1 MKKILL
7 FGAGKSATV
16 LIDYLLSNA
25 EKESWQLT
33 VVDADINL
41 AQSKIGISPFG
52 KAVSFDINDE
62 NDRRRFISDASIVI
76 SLLPPTLHTT
86 VAKSCIELNK
96 SLLTASYIDDEI
108 RNLQSEIK
116 NKKLLFLCEMG
127 LDPGIDH
134 MSAMKI
140 FDKIHADGG
149 KVTSFKSHCGGL
161 VAPESD
167 DNPWHYKISWN
178 PRNIVMA
185 GKAGAIFKQNEKT
198 FRIPYESLFHR
209 NEIVSVPGL
218 EDYAWY
224 PNRDSLSY
232 MPVYGLEN
240 TSTFIRTT

>member
-1 MKKILL
+1 M
-7 FGAGKSATV
+7 
-16 LIDYLLSNA
+16 
-25 EKESWQLT
+25 
-33 VVDADINL
+33 

-62 NDRRRFISDASIVI
+62 TDRKRFISDASIVI

-86 VAKSCIELNK
+86 VAKNCIELNK

-108 RNLQSEIK
+108 RNLQSEIE

-140 FDKIHADGG
+140 IDKIHADGG
-149 KVTSFKSHCGGL
+149 KIISFKSHCGGL

-178 PRNIVMA
+178 PRNILFA
-185 GKAGAIFKQNEKT
+185 GKSGAHYRENGEEK
-198 FRIPYESLFHR
+198 
-209 NEIVSVPGL
+209 
-218 EDYAWY
+218 D
-224 PNRDSLSY
+224 
-232 MPVYGLEN
+232 
-240 TSTFIRTT
+240 

>member
-52 KAVSFDINDE
+52 KAVSFNINDE
-62 NDRRRFISDASIVI
+62 TDQKRFISDASIVI
-76 SLLPPTLHTT
+76 SLLPPALHTI

-108 RNLQSEIK
+108 RNLQSEIE

-140 FDKIHADGG
+140 FDRIHADGG
-149 KVTSFKSHCGGL
+149 KVISFKSHCGGL
-161 VAPESD
+161 VAPEID
-167 DNPWHYKISWN
+167 NNPWHYKIRWN
-178 PRNIVMA
+178 PRNVVLA
-185 GKAGAIFKQNEKT
+185 GKAGAVYKWQGSET
-198 FRIPYESLFHR
+198 QMPYEELFSKKR
-209 NEIVSVPGL
+209 FVEITGL
-218 EDYAWY
+218 DPFCWY
-224 PNRDSLSY
+224 TNRDSLSY
-232 MPVYGLEN
+232 L
-240 TSTFIRTT
+240 SL